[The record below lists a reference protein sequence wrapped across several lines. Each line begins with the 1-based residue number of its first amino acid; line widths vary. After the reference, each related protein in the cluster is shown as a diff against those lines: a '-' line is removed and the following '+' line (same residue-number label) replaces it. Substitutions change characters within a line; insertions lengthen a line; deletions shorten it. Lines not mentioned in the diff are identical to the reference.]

1 MTGAAPILEV
11 RDLDVRFHTGQG
23 IVHAVRDVSFTVAPG
38 EIVALVGES
47 GSGKS
52 TIGLALMR
60 LLDHEAAARVG
71 GSIRFHRKERTESR
85 PHGAVPA
92 KHAPHPG

>member
-1 MTGAAPILEV
+1 M
-11 RDLDVRFHTGQG
+11 
-23 IVHAVRDVSFTVAPG
+23 HAVRDVSFTVAPG

-71 GSIRFHRKERTESR
+71 GSIRFTGKNGRSR
-85 PHGAVPA
+85 DLMALSREACAASGVTTWR
-92 KHAPHPG
+92 